1 VYTEKGDAQSHW
13 DPEIRTRKGGVQGQ
27 IPVSTLVVWLPT
39 TVVAPMD
46 FLVEWPHDLRS
57 SGSNLLITVAM
68 AGLEKVCELG
78 NLGKKKEG

>member
-1 VYTEKGDAQSHW
+1 
-13 DPEIRTRKGGVQGQ
+13 
-27 IPVSTLVVWLPT
+27 
-39 TVVAPMD
+39 MD